1 MSTYFT
7 MLAFTFINAT
17 HLQHLPLVE
26 TRISMPQ
33 SMKMQKYT
41 NTFDINNFLL
51 KKSLMALIITL
62 QKCKFA

>member
-1 MSTYFT
+1 MSAYLT

-26 TRISMPQ
+26 TRTGMPQ

-41 NTFDINNFLL
+41 NTFDINNFFL
-51 KKSLMALIITL
+51 KKNA
-62 QKCKFA
+62 

>member
-1 MSTYFT
+1 

-51 KKSLMALIITL
+51 KNSLMALIITL

>member
-41 NTFDINNFLL
+41 NTFDINNFLI
-51 KKSLMALIITL
+51 KKFTNGTYNNIA
-62 QKCKFA
+62 KV

>member
-1 MSTYFT
+1 MSAYLT

-26 TRISMPQ
+26 TRIGMPQ

-41 NTFDINNFLL
+41 NTFDINNFLI
-51 KKSLMALIITL
+51 KKFTNGTYNNIA
-62 QKCKFA
+62 KV

>member
-17 HLQHLPLVE
+17 HLQHFPLVE

-51 KKSLMALIITL
+51 KNSLMALIITL